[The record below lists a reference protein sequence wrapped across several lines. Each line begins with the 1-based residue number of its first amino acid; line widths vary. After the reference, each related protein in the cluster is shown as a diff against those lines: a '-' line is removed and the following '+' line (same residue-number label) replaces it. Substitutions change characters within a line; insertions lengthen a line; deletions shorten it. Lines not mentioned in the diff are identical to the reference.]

1 MKSKN
6 IEKKLEDY
14 RQNTREYIHNLRPR
28 KIETADQNKTENGYS
43 YNSIH
48 YAYPLM
54 IYDHLCAPLTS
65 SALCEG

>member
-14 RQNTREYIHNLRPR
+14 RQNTREYIHNLRPG
-28 KIETADQNKTENGYS
+28 KVETADQNKTENGNS
-43 YNSIH
+43 YKSIH

-54 IYDHLCAPLTS
+54 ICDQLYDPLTS
-65 SALCEG
+65 FTLCEG